1 MTEVLS
7 QLVDAIVK
15 GEEDRAA
22 PLTRQALDAGIQP
35 DEIIQNGVAKGGEII
50 GAQFE
55 QGEAFLPELF
65 MAADAMKEAVD
76 ILRPLLVEGQAGS
89 GAIPAI
95 IGTVVGDIHDIG
107 KNLVTTMLGGVGFM
121 VTDLGVDVSPQKFVE
136 AARDK
141 NARLVAL
148 SALISTTM
156 MGMRDVVKAF
166 EEAGI
171 RDQVKILVG
180 GAPVTPTFAEDI
192 GADLYAKY
200 AAEGA
205 ELARKALR
213 IG

>member
-95 IGTVVGDIHDIG
+95 IGTVVG
-107 KNLVTTMLGGVGFM
+107 
-121 VTDLGVDVSPQKFVE
+121 
-136 AARDK
+136 
-141 NARLVAL
+141 
-148 SALISTTM
+148 
-156 MGMRDVVKAF
+156 
-166 EEAGI
+166 
-171 RDQVKILVG
+171 
-180 GAPVTPTFAEDI
+180 APVTPTFAEDI

>member
-1 MTEVLS
+1 MTDALS

-15 GEEDRAA
+15 GDVDQAA
-22 PLTRQALDAGIQP
+22 PLTRQALDAGMKA
-35 DEIIQNGVAKGGEII
+35 DEIIQKGVARGGDII
-50 GAQFE
+50 GTQFE
-55 QGEAFLPELF
+55 KGEAFLPELF
-65 MAADAMKEAVD
+65 MAADAMKEIVD
-76 ILRPLLVEGQAGS
+76 ILQPLLAESQTGS
-89 GAIPAI
+89 AATPAI
-95 IGTVVGDIHDIG
+95 IGTVAGDIHDIG

-136 AARDK
+136 AAKEK

-156 MGMRDVVKAF
+156 MGMREVVEAF

-180 GAPVTPTFAEDI
+180 GAPVTPTFAQDI
-192 GADLYAKY
+192 GADLYAKF

-205 ELARKALR
+205 ELARRELG